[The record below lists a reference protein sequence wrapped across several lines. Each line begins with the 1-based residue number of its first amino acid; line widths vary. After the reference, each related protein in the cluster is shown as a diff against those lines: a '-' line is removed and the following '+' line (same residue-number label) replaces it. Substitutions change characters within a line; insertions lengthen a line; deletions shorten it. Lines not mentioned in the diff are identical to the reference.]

1 MTGKR
6 KGNKQSSML
15 SFLKPK
21 IPRLTEAGIRDAAA
35 KVWLIKYSISANL
48 IITLNKPARINLM
61 K

>member
-35 KVWLIKYSISANL
+35 KV
-48 IITLNKPARINLM
+48 
-61 K
+61 

>member
-1 MTGKR
+1 MFSTSKNVFVLFFRLKTKMTGKR

-35 KVWLIKYSISANL
+35 KV
-48 IITLNKPARINLM
+48 
-61 K
+61 